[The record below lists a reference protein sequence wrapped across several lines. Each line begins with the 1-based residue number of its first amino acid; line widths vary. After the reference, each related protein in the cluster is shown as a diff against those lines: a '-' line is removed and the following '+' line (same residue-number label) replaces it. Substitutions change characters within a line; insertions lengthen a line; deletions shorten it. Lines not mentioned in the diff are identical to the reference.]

1 MQAEKDDTVKGQK
14 EGNGS
19 IHTVLSAL
27 GHSNPLDSFT
37 SEIISSQLVKK
48 EHKDTGME
56 MKAHPKNGGIIMD
69 ASLRWWFIHSQ
80 ILHFRCTKDDILI
93 WFLNGRNEFGWRPAN
108 VIVSVAMLGHICK
121 QEEQRVVRRKATEK
135 STWGYALSDY

>member
-1 MQAEKDDTVKGQK
+1 VQAEKDDTVKGQK

-48 EHKDTGME
+48 SIKMGME
-56 MKAHPKNGGIIMD
+56 MKAHPKNCRIIMD
-69 ASLRWWFIHSQ
+69 ASLRRWLIHSQ
-80 ILHFRCTKDDILI
+80 ILHFRCTKYDILI

-108 VIVSVAMLGHICK
+108 VIASVAMLVHVCK
-121 QEEQRVVRRKATEK
+121 QEERRVVRRKATEK